1 VSRVGIYDMLRVEVG
16 PNGEFNTTEF
26 GTVKDPDQFK
36 ALFAYSPYH
45 HIVQGGRYPAIFLAT
60 GENDGRVEPWQ
71 SRKFAA
77 AMQAATGSGLPVL
90 LRINAAG
97 HGMGSSRNERVEE
110 DADILAFLYDQLGVT
125 WRGEGAP
132 PAPR

>member
-1 VSRVGIYDMLRVEVG
+1 VELG
-16 PNGEFNTTEF
+16 ANGEFNTTEF
-26 GTVKDPDQFK
+26 GTVKDPEQFK
-36 ALFAYSPYH
+36 ALYAYSPYH
-45 HIVQGGRYPAIFLAT
+45 HIMPGGRYPAIFLAT

-90 LRINAAG
+90 LRTNTSG

-110 DADILAFLYDQLGVT
+110 DADILAFLYDQIGMT
-125 WRGEGAP
+125 WRDDGAP
-132 PAPR
+132 PPAR